1 MGTNGTSIS
10 QHVME
15 IKALFEDNGSFIA
28 GPYLLG
34 FWVDEFSI
42 ASVANAERLP
52 KCRWSG
58 VFHLLENHLLVSKLL
73 STFWEKISS
82 MFVSFNRHIQHGLR
96 SWNEQVGHFGKVAGI
111 WNGYQ
116 VIQLI
121 ICLYCSTGWDF
132 IELSGLGESYSSTA
146 PEQFN
151 LKDIEILVNKEIST
165 LVQMSSLCNLP

>member
-1 MGTNGTSIS
+1 
-10 QHVME
+10 
-15 IKALFEDNGSFIA
+15 
-28 GPYLLG
+28 
-34 FWVDEFSI
+34 
-42 ASVANAERLP
+42 
-52 KCRWSG
+52 
-58 VFHLLENHLLVSKLL
+58 
-73 STFWEKISS
+73 